1 MLKVQ
6 GRETQPKGVLTVDS
20 VCLDICLKDCL
31 GEVKLSLVIDDT
43 RKSTERKQGSNCL
56 KKAAI
61 LFFEKLEGF
70 LPKSDISHILILL
83 NLRNKDSKC
92 LYFLIIFENSFN

>member
-43 RKSTERKQGSNCL
+43 RKSTER
-56 KKAAI
+56 
-61 LFFEKLEGF
+61 
-70 LPKSDISHILILL
+70 
-83 NLRNKDSKC
+83 
-92 LYFLIIFENSFN
+92 